1 VNADK
6 MAESVTLKMVAK
18 HAGVSYQ
25 TVSKVVNN
33 QGQISPALRLHIQ
46 QSIDELGYRPNAA
59 AQALRTHA
67 SHLIG
72 YSWSL
77 ERKDHSSFIL
87 DQFQHDVVEEAEDA
101 GYHILLVPHR
111 TDHDVDS
118 RFRELVK
125 ARRVDGFILSSIE
138 YNDPRIE
145 SVARLKVPLVSFGRS
160 HTNDLT
166 ACVDVDGRAGIAKV
180 VHYLIDNGHRRI
192 GLIAWPEHSRVGND
206 RLAGY
211 LDAMTDSGLPVDP
224 AWIVRGSGEIEYGY
238 AATQQLLAIPE
249 SSRPTAIVTMLDT
262 IAMGAM
268 QAVETCGLI
277 IGRDIAVTGFD
288 DMPAARHLK
297 PGLTTLRQ
305 PIGEVAKAVLSL
317 LLAQLNGE
325 QSATQPLM
333 LSPELVIRESSQG
346 YGRVDH
352 EKGSLSTVSA

>member
-1 VNADK
+1 
-6 MAESVTLKMVAK
+6 MAEPVTLKTVAK

-25 TVSKVVNN
+25 TVSKVVHN
-33 QGQISPALRLHIQ
+33 QGQISPALRQRIQ

-87 DQFQHDVVEEAEDA
+87 DQFQHDIVECAEDA
-101 GYHILLVPHR
+101 GYHILLVPRR
-111 TDHDVDS
+111 TEHDLDNH
-118 RFRELVK
+118 FRELVK

-138 YNDPRIE
+138 FDDPRIE
-145 SVARLKVPLVSFGRS
+145 SVARLKVPFVSFGRS
-160 HTNDLT
+160 RADTT
-166 ACVDVDGRAGIAKV
+166 SVDVDGRAGIAQV
-180 VHYLIDNGHRRI
+180 VHHLIEGGHRRI
-192 GLIAWPEHSRVGND
+192 AIIAWPESSRVGTD

-211 LDAMTDSGLPVDP
+211 FDVMTEVGLSIDP
-224 AWIVRGSGEIEYGY
+224 RWIIRGNGELEYGNS
-238 AATQQLLAIPE
+238 ATQQLLAIPE
-249 SSRPTAIVTMLDT
+249 PSRPSAIVTVLDS

-268 QAVETCGLI
+268 QAVETCGLV

-288 DMPAARHLK
+288 DMPTARHLK
-297 PGLTTLRQ
+297 PGLTTIRQ
-305 PIGEVAKAVLSL
+305 PIGEVARAVLSL

-346 YGRVDH
+346 YGQFDH
-352 EKGSLSTVSA
+352 EKGALSTLSA

>member
-1 VNADK
+1 
-6 MAESVTLKMVAK
+6 MAEPVTLKTVAK

-25 TVSKVVNN
+25 TVSKVVHN
-33 QGQISPALRLHIQ
+33 QGQISPALRQRIQ

-87 DQFQHDVVEEAEDA
+87 DQFQHDIVECAEDA

-111 TDHDVDS
+111 TEHDLDNH
-118 RFRELVK
+118 FRELVK

-138 YNDPRIE
+138 FDDPRIE
-145 SVARLKVPLVSFGRS
+145 SVARLKVPFVSFGRS
-160 HTNDLT
+160 HADTT
-166 ACVDVDGRAGIAKV
+166 SVDVDGCAGIAQV
-180 VHYLIDNGHRRI
+180 VRHLIDGEHRRI
-192 GLIAWPEHSRVGND
+192 AIIAWPESSRVGTD

-211 LDAMTDSGLPVDP
+211 LTVMADFGLPIDP
-224 AWIVRGSGEIEYGY
+224 AWIVRGAGETEYGY
-238 AATQQLLAIPE
+238 SATQQLLAIPE
-249 SSRPTAIVTMLDT
+249 QSRPTAIVTLVDT

-268 QAVETCGLI
+268 QAIETCGLV

-288 DMPAARHLK
+288 DMPTSRHLK
-297 PGLTTLRQ
+297 PGLTTIRQ
-305 PIGEVAKAVLSL
+305 PIREVARAVLSL

-346 YGRVDH
+346 YGQVDH
-352 EKGSLSTVSA
+352 EKGALSTLSA